1 MASFFSIRLISL
13 NLLLLICFIP
23 SICYGAT
30 FDPFT
35 DKTKITYHDGP
46 ILTGIVNLHIIWYG
60 KPEEIQREVIMDFLE
75 TLNTEGDKKVQ
86 PHISRWWNVVESYQL
101 AMKGKPTIGVE
112 SPKIKVKVEKEDTI
126 DYAYGKVL
134 TTQYD
139 IPRLIKDVNH
149 GDPNL
154 LPLIITAKDVS
165 MHGLCAGKC
174 ADHGIFENN
183 KGFIVI
189 GDPEIECPG
198 ACGWPFHEV
207 DAGPKGPIFKP
218 PNKNMAADAMVV
230 ALASAL
236 VNTIT
241 NPQNT
246 GFYGGI
252 EFDPI
257 ESATAC
263 KGIFGPGAAPGNPG
277 KVFTDRKNGEN
288 FSAHGN
294 NGRKFLLPAIW
305 NPATSTCWT
314 ITSRYFST

>member
-1 MASFFSIRLISL
+1 M
-13 NLLLLICFIP
+13 
-23 SICYGAT
+23 
-30 FDPFT
+30 
-35 DKTKITYHDGP
+35 
-46 ILTGIVNLHIIWYG
+46 VNLHLIWYG
-60 KPEEIQREVIMDFLE
+60 KPEEIQREVIMDFLK
-75 TLNTEGDKKVQ
+75 TLSTEGNQKVQ
-86 PHISRWWNVVESYQL
+86 PHVSRWWNVVESYQL
-101 AMKGKPTIGVE
+101 AIKGKPTIGVD
-112 SPKIKVKVEKEDTI
+112 SPKIEVKVAKEDTI

-139 IPRLIKDVNH
+139 IPRLIKDVNR

-189 GDPEIECPG
+189 GDPEIECPR
-198 ACGWPFHEV
+198 AS
-207 DAGPKGPIFKP
+207 
-218 PNKNMAADAMVV
+218 DAMVV

-257 ESATAC
+257 ESTTAC
-263 KGIFGPGAAPGNPG
+263 KGIFGPGAAPRNPG
-277 KVFTDRKNGEN
+277 KVFTDRKTVEN

-294 NGRKFLLPAIW
+294 NGRRFLLPAIW
-305 NPATSTCWT
+305 NPTTSTCWT